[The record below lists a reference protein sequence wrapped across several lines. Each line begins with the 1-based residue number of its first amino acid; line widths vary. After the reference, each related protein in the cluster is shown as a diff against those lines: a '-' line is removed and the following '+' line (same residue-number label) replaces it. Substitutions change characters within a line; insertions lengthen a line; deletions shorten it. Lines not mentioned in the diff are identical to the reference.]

1 MAEKSEVIRRLR
13 AGQSIREINRETGIH
28 RATIRLVQ
36 EAAIRLNWLIQ
47 QKSIPNEK
55 SILEA
60 LGNGGEKQRSKNPHP
75 LDIYLADIELWLKDK
90 ISFLLI
96 HEFLSQKGVAL
107 SESSIRRYIHRKFPQ
122 HYRRPVSLRETVPG
136 EILEVDFGYFGLV
149 YDTQQ
154 KRNRKA
160 WFLSARLRH
169 SRHAYR
175 QMTFD
180 QKQETF

>member
-36 EAAIRLNWLIQ
+36 EAAIRLDWLIQ

-75 LDIYLADIELWLKDK
+75 LDI
-90 ISFLLI
+90 
-96 HEFLSQKGVAL
+96 
-107 SESSIRRYIHRKFPQ
+107 
-122 HYRRPVSLRETVPG
+122 
-136 EILEVDFGYFGLV
+136 
-149 YDTQQ
+149 
-154 KRNRKA
+154 
-160 WFLSARLRH
+160 
-169 SRHAYR
+169 
-175 QMTFD
+175 
-180 QKQETF
+180 